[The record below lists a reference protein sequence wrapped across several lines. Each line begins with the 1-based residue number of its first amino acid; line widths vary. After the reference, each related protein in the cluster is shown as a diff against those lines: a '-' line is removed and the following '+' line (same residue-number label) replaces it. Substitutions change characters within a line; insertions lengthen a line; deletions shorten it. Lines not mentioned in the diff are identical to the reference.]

1 MRILRTLA
9 VICIA
14 GWLAISSFFS
24 FAVAPLVFKT
34 IDRAV
39 AGQVVSVVLPRYYDW
54 GLVLCGIALIVCA
67 LRATI
72 GGEGRGPPPAPAP
85 PRRARFG
92 PLVSAPPPVLSRPAA
107 A

>member
-72 GGEGRGPPPAPAP
+72 GGEGGRQPPAPAP
-85 PRRARFG
+85 LRRGVVRLPRW
-92 PLVSAPPPVLSRPAA
+92 APP
-107 A
+107 

>member
-39 AGQVVSVVLPRYYDW
+39 AGQVV
-54 GLVLCGIALIVCA
+54 
-67 LRATI
+67 
-72 GGEGRGPPPAPAP
+72 
-85 PRRARFG
+85 
-92 PLVSAPPPVLSRPAA
+92 
-107 A
+107 